1 MLTYAILTSC
11 FNIYAQSK
19 PEVAIVNE
27 EGYELI
33 KIANEYHCPYDI
45 SDNKKHVVIQ
55 AWGEGWSYYWSEETG
70 LIEFSG
76 NAYAVS
82 DEGLVAGWF
91 VNEEFYNVAGLWSP
105 ATQQWEFLGM
115 NPDMP
120 KFADFDY
127 NSAWTMSNDG
137 EKLGIMQFDE
147 AWNTYTYLWSERD
160 GYVQLSNGQSTVTRP
175 QGMNAD
181 GSVVAGFYVDD
192 IGYRAPCYWLNGEL
206 FPISS
211 YYGEAWNVSP
221 NGRFVCG
228 NLKNSQNNAFIYDIT
243 EEKLILIENTLSG
256 ASGPMTALCVTDD
269 GDAFGFANPDNP
281 ADYMARRGFAYVD
294 GELMFFEDYLMIN
307 GVAEADSWSTYCVNS
322 VTPDGKTFLGAASMK
337 GQDYC
342 FVVTIGE
349 PDCAAPENLTYTVDE
364 SSYNTI
370 TLHWDAPENADS
382 VTYEI
387 YTSYTEIDPIYQ
399 GITDTSFTIEN
410 MEAGYYKFVVKA
422 NWNGE
427 CLSNP
432 SNAVEPI
439 IYPCNPDDMCEL
451 TFKMLDGYGDGW
463 NGAYIDISTVNN
475 DFSYTIG
482 LEKEGLDTVTK
493 TISLCPDFYSFTW
506 NRGEFDEEIS
516 FSILFDGAEIYKAD
530 TGKLNVMFNP
540 NFLQHDIDCSE
551 NNNEDITE
559 VELNMLTLHPN
570 PVQDK
575 LYIETQ
581 TLTQTLTIEI
591 YDVYG
596 RVQNLRI
603 SESQNLRNSIDVS
616 DLNSGVYFIQIK
628 TEDGNITKRFV
639 KE

>member
-1 MLTYAILTSC
+1 
-11 FNIYAQSK
+11 
-19 PEVAIVNE
+19 
-27 EGYELI
+27 
-33 KIANEYHCPYDI
+33 
-45 SDNKKHVVIQ
+45 
-55 AWGEGWSYYWSEETG
+55 
-70 LIEFSG
+70 
-76 NAYAVS
+76 
-82 DEGLVAGWF
+82 
-91 VNEEFYNVAGLWSP
+91 
-105 ATQQWEFLGM
+105 
-115 NPDMP
+115 
-120 KFADFDY
+120 
-127 NSAWTMSNDG
+127 
-137 EKLGIMQFDE
+137 
-147 AWNTYTYLWSERD
+147 
-160 GYVQLSNGQSTVTRP
+160 
-175 QGMNAD
+175 
-181 GSVVAGFYVDD
+181 
-192 IGYRAPCYWLNGEL
+192 
-206 FPISS
+206 
-211 YYGEAWNVSP
+211 
-221 NGRFVCG
+221 
-228 NLKNSQNNAFIYDIT
+228 
-243 EEKLILIENTLSG
+243 
-256 ASGPMTALCVTDD
+256 
-269 GDAFGFANPDNP
+269 
-281 ADYMARRGFAYVD
+281 
-294 GELMFFEDYLMIN
+294 
-307 GVAEADSWSTYCVNS
+307 

-349 PDCAAPENLTYTVDE
+349 HYCAAPENLTYTVDE

-540 NFLQHDIDCSE
+540 NFLQYDIDCNE

-575 LYIETQ
+575 LHIETLTQ
-581 TLTQTLTIEI
+581 TLTLTIEI

-616 DLNSGVYFIQIK
+616 NLNSGVYFIQIK
-628 TEDGNITKRFV
+628 TEEGNITKRFV